1 MQDRGGGGSRGGG
14 AFVTGEQ
21 HKSAAI
27 PHIVDAF
34 SIIQRYYVQE
44 SQGEDL
50 RDDAVTAAEQ
60 LALVKTGLGAGF
72 YEGFFLGIFMLFTL
86 PLLSDPWLRQEV
98 ARVIPIVKSD
108 MVLWF
113 INMLPIISSV
123 AICTLLSKYNIGT
136 ACRKCVRALLA
147 GRIML
152 FVFKGI
158 LFFWIFMWLGKNIN
172 QYNAWSTAGFLTTIF
187 QRVADSPAD
196 LRIHLYYFIMRLQP
210 TLLGTAFEL
219 VFIFTIALFI
229 PIFTVWVGSWAR
241 NYKTRKEQ
249 ALWEG

>member
-14 AFVTGEQ
+14 AFVTNEQ
-21 HKSAAI
+21 GKPTAI

-50 RDDAVTAAEQ
+50 RNDAVTASEQ
-60 LALVKTGLGAGF
+60 LSLVKTGLGAGF

-98 ARVIPIVKSD
+98 ARVVPIVKSN

-113 INMLPIISSV
+113 MNMLPIISSV

-158 LFFWIFMWLGKNIN
+158 LFFWIFMWLGRNIN
-172 QYNAWSTAGFLTTIF
+172 QYNAWSSAGFFTTLLKHF
-187 QRVADSPAD
+187 VDSPD
-196 LRIHLYYFIMRLQP
+196 ELRVHLYYFIMRLQP
-210 TLLGTAFEL
+210 TLLKTAFDL
-219 VFIFTIALFI
+219 VFIFAIALFV
-229 PIFTVWVGSWAR
+229 PIFTIWVGSWAR
-241 NYKTRKEQ
+241 NYKDRKEQ
-249 ALWEG
+249 MLWEG